1 MTASVTVE
9 TGHWRTG
16 FTALAVLTIVGI
28 GGQFYL
34 AGMAVFGAGHGW
46 DLHAMMGG
54 VLSLPILLMLGLAF
68 LVPGLG
74 SLRGSASVLAGLYLV
89 QVTLA
94 ALGSGIPYIGA
105 LHPLNGLAMDGVAIA
120 LARASVRRREN

>member
-16 FTALAVLTIVGI
+16 FTALAVLTIIGI

-34 AGMAVFGAGHGW
+34 AGMAVFGAGDGW
-46 DLHAMMGG
+46 GLHAMMGG
-54 VLSLPILLMLGLAF
+54 LLSLPILLMLCLAF
-68 LVPGLG
+68 MAPALVD
-74 SLRGSASVLAGLYLV
+74 LRRPAGMLAGLYVV

-94 ALGSGIPYIGA
+94 AIGSAIPYVGA

-120 LARASVRRREN
+120 LARASLRKP